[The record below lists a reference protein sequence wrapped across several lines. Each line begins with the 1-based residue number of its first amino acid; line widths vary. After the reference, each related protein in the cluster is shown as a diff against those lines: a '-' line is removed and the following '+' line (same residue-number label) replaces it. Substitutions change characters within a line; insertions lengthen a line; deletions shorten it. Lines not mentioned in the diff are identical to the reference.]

1 MMTQQQLEFAS
12 RIARIEAGT
21 ASSKATVF
29 VGMDE
34 TFQYYRT
41 KHQAKKRTSDDS
53 AINLMH
59 LLSLMA
65 AFALGVASNVAWQ
78 MFMFH
83 FRGAAETVASADSVL
98 ITDATAGIVMA
109 MMLGHF
115 LRLRS
120 LGHGLWSTIGVV
132 ASIAALHN
140 LVHVVPLVF
149 ASLFSTGWVS
159 QIQENTIELSLI
171 WRGVTYT
178 L

>member
-1 MMTQQQLEFAS
+1 MTQQQLEFAS

-34 TFQYYRT
+34 SFQYYRSGRQGKSQST
-41 KHQAKKRTSDDS
+41 GDS
-53 AINLMH
+53 AVSMLY
-59 LLSLMA
+59 LVSLMA
-65 AFALGVASNVAWQ
+65 AFALGTLSNIAWQ
-78 MFMFH
+78 LFMFH

-98 ITDATAGIVMA
+98 IIDATASIVLA
-109 MMLGHF
+109 LMLGHF
-115 LRLRS
+115 LHLRAI
-120 LGHGLWSTIGVV
+120 GHAVWSAIGVG
-132 ASIAALHN
+132 ASMCALHN
-140 LVHVVPLVF
+140 LVHVVPDIFV
-149 ASLFSTGWVS
+149 ALFSPHWVS